1 MTAILLAGER
11 PGGDPF
17 AMAMGVSAKA
27 LIPVGGVPMGER
39 VARVLTSH
47 SAVARVRAF
56 GTPMLTELGGIAIEP
71 SAASIAATL
80 RPLVAMLDGPLLVTT
95 ADHAL
100 LTAGMLDNFIAGARG
115 SDLAAGLV
123 EQRVFAPA
131 FPDNRRTWLK
141 FRGGAYSGANLFW
154 IGSRAVLPLIERWA
168 AVEQQRKRGRAL
180 IGAFGPLLLA
190 GVALRLL
197 TLDGALA
204 RLGRRYGASLRAVRL
219 PQPEAC
225 IDVDKPADLVIAEQI
240 LAARQQN
247 SVRPE
252 LVEGPSFSPSG
263 TSADGKEG
271 PGCDRLSPT
280 GFGAGQP

>member
-1 MTAILLAGER
+1 MGSVLAASSPSNSSVLPELTAILLAGER

-17 AMAMGVSAKA
+17 AMAMGVAAKA

-39 VARVLTSH
+39 VVRVLAAH
-47 SAVARVRAF
+47 PAVAAVRVF
-56 GTPMLTELGGIAIEP
+56 GTPALKSLGGIAVEP
-71 SAASIAATL
+71 SGTSIAATL
-80 RPLVAMLDGPLLVTT
+80 RPLVAEMDGPMLVTT

-100 LTAGMLDNFIAGARG
+100 LISEMLDSFMAGARG

-123 EQRVFAPA
+123 EQMVFAPA

-154 IGSRAVLPLIERWA
+154 IGSRAALPLIERWA

-204 RLGRRYGASLRAVRL
+204 RLGRRYGVTLRAVRL

-240 LAARQQN
+240 LAAR
-247 SVRPE
+247 
-252 LVEGPSFSPSG
+252 
-263 TSADGKEG
+263 
-271 PGCDRLSPT
+271 
-280 GFGAGQP
+280 

>member
-1 MTAILLAGER
+1 MGSDLAASSPSNHGVTDGVTAILLAGER

-17 AMAMGVSAKA
+17 AAAMGVAAKA

-47 SAVARVRAF
+47 PQVSKVRVFGVAA
-56 GTPMLTELGGIAIEP
+56 LKKLGGIPVEP
-71 SAASIAATL
+71 SGTSIASTL
-80 RPLVAMLDGPLLVTT
+80 RPLVAEMDEPMLVTT

-100 LTAGMLDNFIAGARG
+100 LTPQMLDSFIVGARG

-131 FPDNRRTWLK
+131 YPDNRRTWLK

-154 IGSRAVLPLIERWA
+154 IGSRAALPLIERWA

-197 TLDGALA
+197 TLDGALN
-204 RLGRRYGASLRAVRL
+204 RLGRRYGVTLRAVRL

-240 LAARQQN
+240 LATR
-247 SVRPE
+247 
-252 LVEGPSFSPSG
+252 
-263 TSADGKEG
+263 
-271 PGCDRLSPT
+271 
-280 GFGAGQP
+280 

>member
-1 MTAILLAGER
+1 MGSVLAASSPSNHGVSAILLAGER

-17 AMAMGVSAKA
+17 AKAMGVPAKA

-39 VARVLTSH
+39 VARVLRDH
-47 SAVARVRAF
+47 PGVATVRVF
-56 GTPMLTELGGIAIEP
+56 GTPALTELGGITVEP
-71 SAASIAATL
+71 SGTSIASTL
-80 RPLVAMLDGPLLVTT
+80 RPLVAEMDGPMLVTT

-100 LTAGMLDNFIAGARG
+100 LTPDMLDSFIAGARG

-123 EQRVFAPA
+123 EQAVFAPA
-131 FPDNRRTWLK
+131 FPGNRRTWLK

-154 IGSRAVLPLIERWA
+154 IGSRAALPLIERWA

-190 GVALRLL
+190 CVALRLL

-204 RLGRRYGASLRAVRL
+204 KLGRRYGVTLRAVRL

-240 LAARQQN
+240 LAAR
-247 SVRPE
+247 
-252 LVEGPSFSPSG
+252 
-263 TSADGKEG
+263 
-271 PGCDRLSPT
+271 
-280 GFGAGQP
+280 